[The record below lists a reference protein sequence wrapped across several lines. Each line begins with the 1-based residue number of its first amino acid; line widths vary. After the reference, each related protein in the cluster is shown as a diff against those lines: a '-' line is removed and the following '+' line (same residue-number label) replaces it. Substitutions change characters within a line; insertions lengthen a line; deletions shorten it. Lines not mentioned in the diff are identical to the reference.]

1 MHNTKTLSPPAG
13 VVAAAYLVAMAG
25 LAGAVGYSMLG
36 PVGAVVA
43 VAVMAAALALGMRGY
58 DGAQQLRRAGA
69 TPLSAWQAPELF
81 EEVRWLAARAGLVA
95 PPRLFAI
102 ESPQA
107 NAVTVGTADAP
118 AIGVTLGLLRG
129 LNRRQL
135 RGVLAHEVAHIR
147 NNDIWLAAVASAARR
162 LTGLLTTFGMVAVLV
177 ALPAMLF
184 GVVTFAPSLLLL
196 LLAAPTASVL
206 LQLAL
211 SRSRELAADRTAA
224 SLTHDPAG
232 LASALALLD
241 RANRTWLSWL
251 FGWRQPLR
259 SNHLLLSHPPTRER
273 IRRLHEMTRLPAA
286 RSQEPAPRAAGAR
299 AEPRVITV
307 R

>member
-1 MHNTKTLSPPAG
+1 
-13 VVAAAYLVAMAG
+13 
-25 LAGAVGYSMLG
+25 
-36 PVGAVVA
+36 
-43 VAVMAAALALGMRGY
+43 
-58 DGAQQLRRAGA
+58 
-69 TPLSAWQAPELF
+69 
-81 EEVRWLAARAGLVA
+81 
-95 PPRLFAI
+95 
-102 ESPQA
+102 
-107 NAVTVGTADAP
+107 
-118 AIGVTLGLLRG
+118 
-129 LNRRQL
+129 
-135 RGVLAHEVAHIR
+135 
-147 NNDIWLAAVASAARR
+147 
-162 LTGLLTTFGMVAVLV
+162 MVAVLV

-224 SLTHDPAG
+224 SLTRDPAG

-241 RANRTWLSWL
+241 RANRTWLGWL
-251 FGWRQPLR
+251 LGWRRPPQ

-286 RSQEPAPRAAGAR
+286 RSQERGPRATGSH
-299 AEPRVITV
+299 AEPRVIAV